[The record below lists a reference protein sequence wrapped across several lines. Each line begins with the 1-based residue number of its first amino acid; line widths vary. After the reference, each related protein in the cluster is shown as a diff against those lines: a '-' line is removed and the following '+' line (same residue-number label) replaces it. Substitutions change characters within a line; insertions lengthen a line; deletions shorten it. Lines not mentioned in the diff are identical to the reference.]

1 MFDSSIDRPS
11 HPDDWTLWL
20 RSAALTPFGPVM
32 PDNYDGVLRDFWQRQ
47 LDSGAKEIL
56 DIGCGNGALC
66 WIADELLNRPLVA
79 ARITGVDFADIDPFR
94 VLNRDRN
101 DHPGVSFH
109 GNVFAE
115 DLPFPLDSF
124 DRIVSQYGI
133 EYSDLSR
140 SIPEAARV
148 LRPAGRMVFIMHDRN
163 SEVVRLTTAHLDD
176 MRTVWSFNI
185 HELALELYELTRGFR
200 SVEERNR
207 SPDYRALTG
216 RLDELTRQAREMVQ
230 GYTKKSQIHDYM
242 NRLMSVFAYPDDPSN
257 ADPRRVIAE
266 TAELLLSHIRKIEHL
281 KAAALSDQGLRDLA
295 ALVEE
300 CGCTVTLLEPFALTP
315 GVPIGTTLI
324 AVRDPA
330 RSGRASAPA

>member
-1 MFDSSIDRPS
+1 MIDRSIDRPS

-32 PDNYDGVLRDFWQRQ
+32 PNNYDGALRDFWQRQ
-47 LDSGAKEIL
+47 FGGSPESIL

-66 WIADELLNRPLVA
+66 WIADELLNRPAVA

-94 VLNRDRN
+94 VLDRDRN
-101 DHPGVSFH
+101 NHPGVSFR

-115 DLPFPLDSF
+115 DLPFPDKSF
-124 DRIVSQYGI
+124 DLVVSQYGI

-148 LRPAGRMVFIMHDRN
+148 LRPAGRMVFVMHDRN

-176 MRTVWSFNI
+176 MKTVWSFNI
-185 HELALELYELTRGFR
+185 HEHALGLYELTRRFR
-200 SVEERNR
+200 TVPERDR
-207 SPDYRALTG
+207 SPEYRTLTG

-230 GYTKKSQIHDYM
+230 GYTKKSQIHHYM
-242 NRLMSVFAYPDDPSN
+242 NRLMSVFAYPDDPAN

-266 TAELLLSHIRKIEHL
+266 TAEQLLSHIRKIEHL
-281 KAAALSDQGLRDLA
+281 KAAALSDQEIRELTAR
-295 ALVEE
+295 VEAT
-300 CGCTVTLLEPFALTP
+300 GCTAAVLEPFALAP
-315 GVPIGTTLI
+315 GVPIGTTLV
-324 AVRDPA
+324 AVRKSGDVSLPSLPA
-330 RSGRASAPA
+330 